1 MEGAFALQ
9 VKERGL
15 PVVLHERPG
24 HLMLTSAFH
33 DLTDIGRLELQPLRS
48 MLSSSESEQPEQVQ
62 KSSSGLGGTERTLTL
77 QDPGLHADPYQQGR
91 PHNGYNALHN
101 GADDSA
107 AAEKGPCQQGRR
119 QNGYNALHTG
129 RNDSAAD
136 FGINASSAP
145 SSIAVSMSDSE
156 ESELLNIREH
166 GPDQAR
172 NGDSLAEDAPD
183 KGNRHHSSMSHAGT
197 TAASA
202 LGVGNEQ
209 QSSSSRPGGLAV
221 SDVASGGTLGMRSEQ
236 QSRCPEQAGSE
247 AVHGSAAAAA
257 LQGTRGSR
265 WSAEH
270 KTAMRDSAPQHW
282 HLHGGMP
289 SALQVDQHHPSQQ
302 GMSTEPQR
310 LHRRNLFGLWTGAAR
325 WCRSVPWSQVD
336 FCRSL
341 SIAFFGFAPYLHC
354 CHLLNRE
361 VHDQRSGNHL
371 GLISCY

>member
-1 MEGAFALQ
+1 
-9 VKERGL
+9 
-15 PVVLHERPG
+15 
-24 HLMLTSAFH
+24 MLTSAFH

-48 MLSSSESEQPEQVQ
+48 MLSSSESKQPEQVQ
-62 KSSSGLGGTERTLTL
+62 ESSSGLGGTERTLTL

-172 NGDSLAEDAPD
+172 NGHSLAEDAPD
-183 KGNRHHSSMSHAGT
+183 KVNLHHDSMSHAGM

-202 LGVGNEQ
+202 LGVGHEQ
-209 QSSSSRPGGLAV
+209 QSSSSCAGASAV
-221 SDVASGGTLGMRSEQ
+221 SDVASGSTLGCRSEQ
-236 QSRCPEQAGSE
+236 HSQFPEQAGRE
-247 AVHGSAAAAA
+247 AVHASAAAAA
-257 LQGTRGSR
+257 LQGRRGSR

-270 KTAMRDSAPQHW
+270 ELAMRDSALDHRHW
-282 HLHGGMP
+282 HGSMP
-289 SALQVDQHHPSQQ
+289 SALQADQHHPSLQ
-302 GMSTEPQR
+302 GMSTVPQA
-310 LHRRNLFGLWTGAAR
+310 LHRRNICGLCTGAAR
-325 WCRSVPWSQVD
+325 WCGSVPWSQVG
-336 FCRSL
+336 CL
-341 SIAFFGFAPYLHC
+341 
-354 CHLLNRE
+354 
-361 VHDQRSGNHL
+361 
-371 GLISCY
+371 

>member
-1 MEGAFALQ
+1 VDGAFALQ
-9 VKERGL
+9 EKERGL

-77 QDPGLHADPYQQGR
+77 QDPGPHADP
-91 PHNGYNALHN
+91 H
-101 GADDSA
+101 
-107 AAEKGPCQQGRR
+107 QQGRR

-136 FGINASSAP
+136 FGINASSTP

-166 GPDQAR
+166 SPDQAR
-172 NGDSLAEDAPD
+172 NHHSLAEDAPD

-209 QSSSSRPGGLAV
+209 QSSSSRAGGLAV
-221 SDVASGGTLGMRSEQ
+221 SDVPSGGTLGMRSEQ

-247 AVHGSAAAAA
+247 AVHESAAAAA
-257 LQGTRGSR
+257 LQGTRCSR

-282 HLHGGMP
+282 HLRGGMP
-289 SALQVDQHHPSQQ
+289 SASQVDQHHPSQQ

-310 LHRRNLFGLWTGAAR
+310 LHRRNLFGLLWTGAAR

-341 SIAFFGFAPYLHC
+341 SIAIFGFAPYLHC